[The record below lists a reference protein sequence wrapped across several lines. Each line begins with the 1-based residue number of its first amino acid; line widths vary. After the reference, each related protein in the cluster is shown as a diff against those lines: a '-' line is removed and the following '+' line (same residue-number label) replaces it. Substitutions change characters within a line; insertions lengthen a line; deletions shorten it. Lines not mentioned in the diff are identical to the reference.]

1 VKSFARL
8 PTVQK
13 ADAAEDVT
21 ITAAAC
27 WLGGISDDEV
37 QSLLRE
43 RGEAV
48 ATLAR
53 LRACSWLAGSLVS
66 GTTEVDA
73 GGCSVSL
80 SVAVDTPLIDLKFP
94 WRDTWCKTRSF
105 AMAKRTARRSC
116 LVDLVHCQHC
126 FLRHM
131 G

>member
-1 VKSFARL
+1 M
-8 PTVQK
+8 PTVQTAQRPPTG
-13 ADAAEDVT
+13 ADAAEDGT
-21 ITAAAC
+21 ITVFTAAAC
-27 WLGGISDDEV
+27 WLGGISNDEV

-80 SVAVDTPLIDLKFP
+80 GAAVDTPLIDLTLKFP
-94 WRDTWCKTRSF
+94 WRDTWCKMNETR
-105 AMAKRTARRSC
+105 
-116 LVDLVHCQHC
+116 LQ
-126 FLRHM
+126 
-131 G
+131 

>member
-1 VKSFARL
+1 MSSSGSEKFRQA
-8 PTVQK
+8 
-13 ADAAEDVT
+13 ADGRDGAATGADTAEDGT

-27 WLGGISDDEV
+27 WLGRIFDDEV

-73 GGCSVSL
+73 GGYSVSL
-80 SVAVDTPLIDLKFP
+80 GAAVDTPLIDLKFP
-94 WRDTWCKTRSF
+94 WRDTCCKMNETR
-105 AMAKRTARRSC
+105 
-116 LVDLVHCQHC
+116 L
-126 FLRHM
+126 
-131 G
+131 